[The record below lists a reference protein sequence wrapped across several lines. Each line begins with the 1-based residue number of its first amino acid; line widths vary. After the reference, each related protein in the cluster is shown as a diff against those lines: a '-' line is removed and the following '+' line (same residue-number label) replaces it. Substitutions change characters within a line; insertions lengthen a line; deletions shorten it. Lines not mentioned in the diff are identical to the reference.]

1 MWDVEPHGREVE
13 KTGVARAIW
22 VAIYHVVFIVITR
35 GSCDQKGGQRSIHVL
50 TPGLA
55 VRHIREGGMRAEP
68 IVGVTIRHVQNFAL
82 ARRGMLAQYCPP
94 VQPDCAEQQS
104 LAL

>member
-1 MWDVEPHGREVE
+1 MGNLGCNISRNFYRYNKRFLRPE
-13 KTGVARAIW
+13 
-22 VAIYHVVFIVITR
+22 
-35 GSCDQKGGQRSIHVL
+35 GGQRSIHVRK
-50 TPGLA
+50 PGLA

-68 IVGVTIRHVQNFAL
+68 IVGVTISHVQNFAL

>member
-1 MWDVEPHGREVE
+1 MSVSPDWLCGISG
-13 KTGVARAIW
+13 K
-22 VAIYHVVFIVITR
+22 
-35 GSCDQKGGQRSIHVL
+35 
-50 TPGLA
+50 
-55 VRHIREGGMRAEP
+55 GGMRAEP
-68 IVGVTIRHVQNFAL
+68 IVGVTIRHIQNFAL

>member
-1 MWDVEPHGREVE
+1 
-13 KTGVARAIW
+13 
-22 VAIYHVVFIVITR
+22 
-35 GSCDQKGGQRSIHVL
+35 
-50 TPGLA
+50 
-55 VRHIREGGMRAEP
+55 MRAEP
-68 IVGVTIRHVQNFAL
+68 VVGVTIRHVQNFAL

>member
-1 MWDVEPHGREVE
+1 M
-13 KTGVARAIW
+13 
-22 VAIYHVVFIVITR
+22 
-35 GSCDQKGGQRSIHVL
+35 
-50 TPGLA
+50 
-55 VRHIREGGMRAEP
+55 RHIREGGMRAEP
-68 IVGVTIRHVQNFAL
+68 VVGVTIRHVQNFAL